1 MLKFAYRNLRR
12 NSRRSYITLVSIIF
26 AAMLINFFRFL
37 AYGIH
42 QENIRQAVSLT
53 TGFVQVAAFGWAEN
67 RPLQRALDVNS
78 QLFEKIQVQGVKMIS
93 PRIEAGALLSFK
105 TNSRFVRVLAADPE
119 KEREVTNLENTI
131 SNGRIFSSTV
141 KQETKQPNIY
151 EMVAGER
158 LARRLGLQIGDTAA
172 LSGGQF
178 DGSVG
183 AILVKLTGTLKSNQQ
198 QIDDTLIWV
207 SLPAGEELFNPSIG
221 TDSQTTRYTS
231 LALGLQDIN
240 KSPEIIT
247 KLREYIPTPFDDSVS
262 DSSDSQIF
270 DPEVLDWTQLNPG
283 LEQYLKLDNIGNEI
297 SNAFLILI
305 MAFGVLTTLEISIHE
320 RTREFGIMLAIGT
333 PHSFLV
339 SILIIETLLL
349 LGVGSVIG
357 SSLGAAASYYLE
369 VNPIELTGELADSM
383 IAFGSLPLIRAKVVF
398 SELGIGLATLLI
410 PSFLMALLGIRKVT
424 RLEPIQVI
432 STL

>member
-78 QLFEKIQVQGVKMIS
+78 QLLEKIQVQGVKMIS

-172 LSGGQF
+172 LS
-178 DGSVG
+178 
-183 AILVKLTGTLKSNQQ
+183 
-198 QIDDTLIWV
+198 
-207 SLPAGEELFNPSIG
+207 
-221 TDSQTTRYTS
+221 
-231 LALGLQDIN
+231 
-240 KSPEIIT
+240 
-247 KLREYIPTPFDDSVS
+247 
-262 DSSDSQIF
+262 
-270 DPEVLDWTQLNPG
+270 
-283 LEQYLKLDNIGNEI
+283 
-297 SNAFLILI
+297 
-305 MAFGVLTTLEISIHE
+305 
-320 RTREFGIMLAIGT
+320 
-333 PHSFLV
+333 
-339 SILIIETLLL
+339 
-349 LGVGSVIG
+349 
-357 SSLGAAASYYLE
+357 
-369 VNPIELTGELADSM
+369 
-383 IAFGSLPLIRAKVVF
+383 
-398 SELGIGLATLLI
+398 
-410 PSFLMALLGIRKVT
+410 
-424 RLEPIQVI
+424 
-432 STL
+432 